1 MDPVVT
7 APVPPTVVAT
17 QPPKGV
23 LGFIKQH
30 KWIVLAVLAVVLY
43 FVHQKWSKRN
53 NPPAQQAVQ
62 LIQPVQVPPPP
73 AAMDPNFTRLTPATT
88 TTA

>member
-7 APVPPTVVAT
+7 PLAPPTVVVA
-17 QPPKGV
+17 QQPKGV
-23 LGFIKQH
+23 LGFLKQH
-30 KWIVLAVLAVVLY
+30 KWIVLAALAVVLY

-73 AAMDPNFTRLTPATT
+73 AAMDPNFTRLTPP